1 MYPGDHSNPSPMTDG
16 WLLLVAVRPSTA
28 WEEYSSRMSG
38 AGPPTDGGTRM
49 WYAHEKSPDEP
60 PADHV
65 EDGAR
70 LVAAKLPVLPDGP
83 EVSAS
88 SVVPDSVVTS
98 ACSARLVAPV
108 WAAGRS
114 TSALIVWPRAL
125 LVDGSGERALRQH
138 HQAQPV
144 GPVGAVRGTEAV
156 VVDADPY
163 PTTDAATVGP
173 AEPQQYRLA
182 RPVGRGP
189 VQHADPQRGGQRGR
203 RVGRRRPGGPVHQDG
218 K

>member
-125 LVDGSGERALRQH
+125 LVDGSGTPW
-138 HQAQPV
+138 QP
-144 GPVGAVRGTEAV
+144 GWSGAVSAHPGSTTRRSRLDQSAPYAV
-156 VVDADPY
+156 RKP
-163 PTTDAATVGP
+163 
-173 AEPQQYRLA
+173 
-182 RPVGRGP
+182 
-189 VQHADPQRGGQRGR
+189 
-203 RVGRRRPGGPVHQDG
+203 
-218 K
+218 

>member
-1 MYPGDHSNPSPMTDG
+1 MYAGDHSNPAPMTDG

-70 LVAAKLPVLPDGP
+70 LVA
-83 EVSAS
+83 
-88 SVVPDSVVTS
+88 
-98 ACSARLVAPV
+98 PV

-125 LVDGSGERALRQH
+125 LVDGSGTPW
-138 HQAQPV
+138 QP
-144 GPVGAVRGTEAV
+144 GWSGAVSAHSGSTTRRSRLDQSAPYAV
-156 VVDADPY
+156 RKP
-163 PTTDAATVGP
+163 
-173 AEPQQYRLA
+173 
-182 RPVGRGP
+182 
-189 VQHADPQRGGQRGR
+189 
-203 RVGRRRPGGPVHQDG
+203 
-218 K
+218 